1 MGKSFE
7 QIGIDHSLPF
17 IAVIMEKGDAGIHP
31 EFRLPEGFSFSF
43 FQPGDEERWAQLQL
57 SVEHVDT
64 LQQAEDIF
72 RQEFLLDCA
81 AGDSSVFTDV
91 TQAPGYEKLRRRM
104 LFVTAPDGQLAG
116 TGALWTGDTFGSPRQ
131 RLHWIAV
138 APEYQGLGL
147 AKAIVSRLLDLCA
160 ELGHSYVYL
169 TTQTWSYRAAGIY
182 ARFGFSPYM
191 GEKPVN
197 WPFVCA
203 RPLPDFD
210 AENHK
215 AWELIGQKLAAYRK

>member
-81 AGDSSVFTDV
+81 AGGTPFASAFGG
-91 TQAPGYEKLRRRM
+91 AKIRRR
-104 LFVTAPDGQLAG
+104 L
-116 TGALWTGDTFGSPRQ
+116 
-131 RLHWIAV
+131 
-138 APEYQGLGL
+138 
-147 AKAIVSRLLDLCA
+147 SRIL
-160 ELGHSYVYL
+160 
-169 TTQTWSYRAAGIY
+169 
-182 ARFGFSPYM
+182 
-191 GEKPVN
+191 
-197 WPFVCA
+197 
-203 RPLPDFD
+203 
-210 AENHK
+210 
-215 AWELIGQKLAAYRK
+215 AYRKLSALSALSFAALALGIAYVLLTNAA